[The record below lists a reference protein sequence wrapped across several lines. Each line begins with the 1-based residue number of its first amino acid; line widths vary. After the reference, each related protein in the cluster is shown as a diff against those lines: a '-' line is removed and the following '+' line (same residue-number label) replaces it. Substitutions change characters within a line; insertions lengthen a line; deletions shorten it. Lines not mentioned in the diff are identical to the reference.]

1 MTIDLSQR
9 CELIVQSE
17 IRNMTLECNRV
28 GGINLAQGVCDT
40 ETPREV
46 IEAAHRAALDGV
58 NAYTRYD
65 GLPVLR
71 QAIARK
77 FQEFNRLEVDPEGEI
92 VCSAGAT
99 GAFYCACMAL
109 LNPGDEV
116 IVIEPYYGYHVNTLL
131 SMGAVPVFVSMH
143 PPEWE
148 LDLEAVKERIGPRT
162 KAIVVNT
169 PSNPSGKVFTRAEL
183 KAITDLAV
191 DHDLFVFSDEIYEY
205 FVYDDQQHVS
215 PMSFPDAR
223 ERVVV
228 ISGYSKT
235 FSITGWRIGYAAC
248 DRRWAKMI
256 GYMNDL
262 VYVCAPAPLQ
272 VGVAKGIEQLSGEF
286 YRRLCQQHQAKRD
299 MMVEGLREGG
309 LYPYVPQGSYY
320 ILADVS
326 SVPGGDSKERALQI
340 LKECGVASVPGSAF
354 YHQGGEDLVRF
365 CFAKKD
371 DVLRAACDRLSRLRW

>member
-65 GLPVLR
+65 GLSVLR

-77 FQEFNRLEVDPEGEI
+77 FREFNRLEVDPEGEI

-286 YRRLCQQHQAKRD
+286 YRRLCHQHQAKRD